1 MRITFTN
8 LNSNARAN
16 REKRDFAG
24 VFSATGVLRAKLA
37 SLRSCVI
44 GAQEKLSSSGG
55 DVPAR

>member
-1 MRITFTN
+1 MRITFKN

-16 REKRDFAG
+16 RENRDFAG

-37 SLRSCVI
+37 SLKSRVI
-44 GAQEKLSSSGG
+44 GAQQKLSSSCG